1 MVYISKIPRV
11 MRGGGG
17 GGVCKVMITLRDV
30 LCFRCEFVTWVN
42 HTCISYHI
50 VKSSCRIKVFFG
62 STYHASAKTV

>member
-11 MRGGGG
+11 MRPGG

-50 VKSSCRIKVFFG
+50 VKSSCRIKVVFG
-62 STYHASAKTV
+62 STDHASAKTV